1 MTALIRRGKK
11 MAPFQKLERH
21 VLVQTTSSMNH
32 STDAGSA
39 TQLASLLYSMLIVFL
54 LALCLDQLCKS
65 LEGRGQLSRV
75 VGCQFY
81 RIAE

>member
-1 MTALIRRGKK
+1 
-11 MAPFQKLERH
+11 
-21 VLVQTTSSMNH
+21 MNH